1 MFCPKCGKE
10 INDDAQVCV
19 HCGRSVG
26 NEANDPKYAQSKT
39 GIGVIA
45 GLFLGLFGLFF
56 LLAYPEGTVA
66 RKTFLKAWMITFFV
80 TLGVFIVLYII
91 LLVAGVALMGEMV
104 EYSYT
109 YS

>member
-1 MFCPKCGKE
+1 MFCPKCGQE

-26 NEANDPKYAQSKT
+26 NEASDPKYSQPKT

-45 GLFLGLFGLFF
+45 GLFLGLLGLLF

-80 TLGVFIVLYII
+80 CLGISIVLYII
-91 LLVAGVALMGEMV
+91 ILVAGAAAFGSVASQ
-104 EYSYT
+104 YY
-109 YS
+109 

>member
-1 MFCPKCGKE
+1 MFCPKCGQE

-26 NEANDPKYAQSKT
+26 NESNDPKYSQPKT
-39 GIGVIA
+39 GIGVVA
-45 GLFLGLFGLFF
+45 GLFLGLLGLLF

-80 TLGVFIVLYII
+80 CLGVSIVLSIV
-91 LLVAGVALMGEMV
+91 LVAVGAVAMSSGAI
-104 EYSYT
+104 SY
-109 YS
+109 Y